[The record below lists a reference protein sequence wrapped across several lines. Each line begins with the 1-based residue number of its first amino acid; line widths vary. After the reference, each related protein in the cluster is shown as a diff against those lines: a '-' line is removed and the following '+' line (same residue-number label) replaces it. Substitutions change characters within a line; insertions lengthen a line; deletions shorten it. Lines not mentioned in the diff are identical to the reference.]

1 MCILRTGNAHAVNT
15 GEELVLFRF
24 NKLVKVDRTIL
35 LHTLKTDFEI
45 DRKLNTKLLMRLENV
60 QPAHDRTLVI
70 R

>member
-1 MCILRTGNAHAVNT
+1 MYILRTRNAHAVNT